1 MLLKELKKQV
11 DENGNRRAIS
21 ALGQEIS
28 YSELDAKSTILADY
42 LLNVLQLS
50 KSEIYNAPR
59 NLDKKNDENKLG

>member
-1 MLLKELKKQV
+1 MKELKKQV